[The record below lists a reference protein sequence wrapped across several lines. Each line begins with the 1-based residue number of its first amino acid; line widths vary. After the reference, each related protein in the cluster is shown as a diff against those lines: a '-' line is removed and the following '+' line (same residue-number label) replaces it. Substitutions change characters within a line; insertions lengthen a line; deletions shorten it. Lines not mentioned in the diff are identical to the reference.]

1 MSNVKTDDDDDSYT
15 GQIDLR
21 LWGRILQHARPYW
34 RQLAGLGACGLGVA
48 AIDVTVPMVTGW
60 LIDAA
65 TDGGLAEQLGVYGAG
80 YAALFVLLAFLI
92 YLFIF
97 LAGQVSTGVG
107 YDLRQ
112 VGFARLQELPFS
124 FFDVRPVGWLVTR
137 LTADCSKI
145 SSLLPWMSLDLV
157 WGSSLLLGIT
167 GAMLWLDWQLAL
179 AVLAIVPP
187 LLAVS
192 LYYQTKLLAS
202 SRLVRKTYAIL
213 ASDFNEELMAVKTT
227 KTLVREEKNLE
238 EFQVHSDE
246 MFGYSIRTALQSAVY
261 LPLVIALGS
270 VGVGLSLWRGGVVV
284 DAGEL
289 SLGTL
294 VAFMQYAALFYMPIR
309 ELAQR
314 FTQLQT
320 AQAAAERIQDLLETE
335 PEIRD
340 SKQVREAIAHQ
351 ASLGETPGVA
361 LDGGAETIKEIEL
374 RDVCFHYKEG
384 EPVLRGI
391 NLKVSAGQTVAL
403 VGATGGGK
411 STLVNLIGR
420 FYEPK
425 SGQILFDGVESRE
438 RSLHW
443 LQSNLGVVL
452 QVPHLFS
459 GTIREA
465 IRYGRLD
472 ASDAEV
478 EAAAKLVNAHG
489 FISGLE
495 DGYDSEV
502 GEGGDKLSTGQR
514 QLIALARAVL
524 ADPQIFI
531 MDEATSSVDT
541 ETELLIQE
549 GIDRLLSGRIAF
561 VIAHR
566 LSTVRSADQIL
577 VIDAGQIVERG
588 THAELLARRG
598 RYHSLYTQQF
608 VQEEGDR
615 LLSRS

>member
-1 MSNVKTDDDDDSYT
+1 MSSVKIDDDDDTYT

-21 LWGRILQHARPYW
+21 LWARILQHARPYW

-48 AIDVTVPMVTGW
+48 AIDVTIPMVTGW

-65 TDGGLAEQLGVYGAG
+65 TDGALSDQLPLYGAG

-107 YDLRQ
+107 YNLRQ
-112 VGFARLQELPFS
+112 MGFGRLQELPFS

-157 WGSSLLLGIT
+157 WGTSLLLGIT

-202 SRLVRKTYAIL
+202 SRLVRKTYAVL
-213 ASDFNEELMAVKTT
+213 CSDFNEALMAVKTT

-238 EFQVHSDE
+238 EFQVHSGE

-284 DAGEL
+284 DSGEL

-320 AQAAAERIQDLLETE
+320 AQAAAERIQDLLDTE

-340 SKQVREAIAHQ
+340 SEQVLAAIASQ
-351 ASLGETPGVA
+351 TATPKPNVAS
-361 LDGGAETIKEIEL
+361 DGGSPTIKRIEL
-374 RDVCFHYKEG
+374 KDVSFHYKEG
-384 EPVLRGI
+384 EPVLSNI
-391 NLKVSAGQTVAL
+391 SLTVSAGQTVAL

-411 STLVNLIGR
+411 STLVSLIAR

-425 SGQILFDGVESRE
+425 SGEILFDGVEIRE

-472 ASDAEV
+472 ATDAEV

-489 FISGLE
+489 FISELK
-495 DGYDSEV
+495 DTYDSEV
-502 GEGGDKLSTGQR
+502 GEGGNKLSTGQR

-541 ETELLIQE
+541 ETEQLIQD
-549 GIDRLLSGRIAF
+549 GIDRLLTGRIAF

-577 VIDAGQIVERG
+577 VIDGGQVVERG
-588 THAELLARRG
+588 THAELLVQRG

-608 VQEEGDR
+608 AQEEGNR
-615 LLSRS
+615 LLSNS